1 MKYLQETLTTPLSK
15 TATLTGYILDNSP
28 EMDVDRRRPAV
39 IILPGGGYEFLSDRE
54 AEPVAIQF
62 AARGFQAFVLRYSV
76 APARFPAS
84 LLELAQAVA
93 TVRQHAAEWHV
104 LPDKIVIQGFSAGAH
119 LAASLGV
126 FWNSALLKKY
136 GFTAAEIQPNGL
148 SLAYPVITSGEF
160 AHEGSIKALLG
171 DDYSDVTKRA
181 EVSLENQV
189 TPATPPTF
197 LWCTYTDGLVPME
210 NSLLFAGALRKAN
223 VSCELHV
230 FPEGDH
236 GLSLA
241 NAETQHVSGTGVL
254 PQVAVWP
261 DLFTTW
267 MHHVIEK

>member
-28 EMDVDRRRPAV
+28 EMDPNRRRPAV
-39 IILPGGGYEFLSDRE
+39 LILPGGGYEFLSDRE

-76 APARFPAS
+76 APARFPVS
-84 LLELAQAVA
+84 LLELAQAM
-93 TVRQHAAEWHV
+93 TTIRQHAAEWHV
-104 LPDKIVIQGFSAGAH
+104 APDQIVVQGFSAGGH
-119 LAASLGV
+119 LAASLAV
-126 FWNSALLKKY
+126 FWHSELLQKY
-136 GFTAAEIQPNGL
+136 GFEPAAIQPNGL

-160 AHEGSIKALLG
+160 THEGSIKALLG
-171 DDYSDVTKRA
+171 DESNDPVKRA
-181 EVSLENQV
+181 LVSLENQV
-189 TPATPPTF
+189 TAVTPPTF

-210 NSLLFAGALRKAN
+210 NSLLFAGALRKAE
-223 VSCELHV
+223 VSCELHI
-230 FPEGDH
+230 FPEGGH

-241 NAETQHVSGTGVL
+241 NAETQHVSGTGIQ

-261 DLFTTW
+261 DLFTAW

>member
-28 EMDVDRRRPAV
+28 EMDPKRQRPAV

-54 AEPVAIQF
+54 AEPVAMQF
-62 AARGFQAFVLRYSV
+62 AARGFQAFILRYSV
-76 APARFPAS
+76 APAHFPVA
-84 LLELAQAVA
+84 LLEVAQAVA
-93 TVRQHAAEWHV
+93 TVRQHASDWHV
-104 LPDKIVIQGFSAGAH
+104 KPDEIVVQGFSAGGH
-119 LAASLGV
+119 LAASLAV
-126 FWNSALLKKY
+126 FWNSDLLREY
-136 GFTAAEIQPNGL
+136 GFKAEDIQPNGL
-148 SLAYPVITSGEF
+148 SLGYSVITSGEF

-171 DDYSDVTKRA
+171 DDYSDPAKRA
-181 EVSLENQV
+181 EVSLENKV

-210 NSLLFAGALRKAN
+210 NSLMFAGALRKAK
-223 VSCELHV
+223 VSCELHI
-230 FPEGDH
+230 FPEGGH

-241 NAETQHVSGTGVL
+241 NAETQHVSGTGIQ

-267 MHHVIEK
+267 MHHIIEK